1 MIIAFCCCLRLVIVD
16 HRFYSRPPASFPWEA
31 LGYTYHHQPGKLL
44 VRPRPQR
51 LKIHHCEKDNT
62 RTSWAQISSNKDVKI
77 WEVLQPQ
84 QSPFH
89 EDDEDEVA
97 RCTLQYAQASAD
109 TKSRNDDN
117 AMMKKLL
124 QHFWMLMILFQ
135 IAQAVVIKKFNT
147 FVSPKKKVFFFL
159 IEENLG

>member
-51 LKIHHCEKDNT
+51 LLLLLLRLKIHHCKKDNT

-84 QSPFH
+84 QSPFPSSL
-89 EDDEDEVA
+89 A
-97 RCTLQYAQASAD
+97 RGRRGR
-109 TKSRNDDN
+109 SRSLYTAICSSFCRHQKQEWWRNYD
-117 AMMKKLL
+117 
-124 QHFWMLMILFQ
+124 
-135 IAQAVVIKKFNT
+135 NT
-147 FVSPKKKVFFFL
+147 FECLWFSFKLPRPSS
-159 IEENLG
+159 